1 MPFARN
7 SAIMEDM
14 IIMKRTYRVT
24 YSSKSKLIKDADK
37 IKEVE
42 KSIVEEAGAK
52 SAKIEDE
59 GQIVTVEFKDENT
72 TDVMAIVVNIF
83 RKLDAKSEVTYRF
96 ELNGCNAVVN
106 A

>member
-1 MPFARN
+1 
-7 SAIMEDM
+7 
-14 IIMKRTYRVT
+14 MKRTYRVT
-24 YSSKSKLIKDADK
+24 YSSKSKPIKDADK